1 MFCRDNFIITARL
14 QAQPGKE
21 AELKQVLQEGVRAC
35 FGQEGLLIYNLHQDK
50 DDPSVFLLY
59 GHFTSEASYRM
70 HMDSEPIRKA
80 YDQVVGFIEDG
91 PEIKFWNILEKVG
104 RSCGF

>member
-1 MFCRDNFIITARL
+1 MFCRDNFILTARL
-14 QAQPGKE
+14 KARPDTE
-21 AELKQVLQEGVRAC
+21 TELKAILERGVRQC
-35 FGQEGLLIYNLHQDK
+35 SGQEGLLIYNLHQDK

-70 HMDSEPIRKA
+70 HMDSEPIRKI
-80 YDQVVGFIEDG
+80 YDAVVGFIEEG

-104 RSCGF
+104 Q